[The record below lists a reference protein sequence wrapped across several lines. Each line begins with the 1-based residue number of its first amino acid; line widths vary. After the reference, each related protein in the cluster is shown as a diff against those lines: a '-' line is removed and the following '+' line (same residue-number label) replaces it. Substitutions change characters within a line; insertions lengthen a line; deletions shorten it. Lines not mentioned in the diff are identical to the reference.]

1 LEIVSI
7 VAEYVDPLTLRKITD
22 RFGVRANR
30 LEISWPFWS
39 VPWTS
44 GILALPWTFRDAP
57 TLVKGNPSQLL
68 MDLLACM
75 KGAEDMAVDSQLVGY
90 VSLAGGKQGKR
101 EIVVPTY

>member
-1 LEIVSI
+1 
-7 VAEYVDPLTLRKITD
+7 
-22 RFGVRANR
+22 
-30 LEISWPFWS
+30 
-39 VPWTS
+39 
-44 GILALPWTFRDAP
+44 
-57 TLVKGNPSQLL
+57 